1 MGNADCVMEISIR
14 DRKLADVLANERKL
28 QKAYGRLARNV
39 QMRIDL
45 LRQAKCLSEISHRPP
60 PRRHWMKDT
69 EKSFAIDVKSK
80 KDKWRIEFDVANDPV
95 PRKED
100 GGIDLNAVTAIEIV
114 AISVHYGD

>member
-1 MGNADCVMEISIR
+1 
-14 DRKLADVLANERKL
+14 
-28 QKAYGRLARNV
+28 
-39 QMRIDL
+39 
-45 LRQAKCLSEISHRPP
+45 
-60 PRRHWMKDT
+60 MKGT